1 MSVSI
6 CKPNFALIGAAGYIA
21 PKHMEAIKSIGGN
34 LIAAV
39 DPHDSV
45 GILDSY
51 FPKCSFFTEFERF
64 DRFCEKL
71 RRNGERI
78 DYVSICSPN
87 YLHDAHCRFALRID
101 ANAICEKPLVLKNKN
116 LDALEDIER
125 ERNKR
130 VYSIL
135 QLRLHPNAIRLKS
148 LVDKRKGTSI
158 VRVEYVAPRG
168 LWYNY
173 SWKGSIEKSGGLATN
188 IGIHLFDLL
197 LWLFGPVRLVDIR
210 ETVGQGVKGTLGFY
224 KTAVSINLSIDGDT
238 SSRVFSVNGEDYDFT
253 KNFTGLHT
261 KSYENIING
270 YGFGIEDVRPAIKL
284 CEEIRN
290 G

>member
-1 MSVSI
+1 M
-6 CKPNFALIGAAGYIA
+6 NFALIGAAGYIA

-71 RRNGERI
+71 RRNGESI

-116 LDALEDIER
+116 LDALKDLER
-125 ERNKR
+125 ERNRR

-135 QLRLHPNAIRLKS
+135 QLRLHPNAVRLKS
-148 LVDKRKGTSI
+148 IVDKMKGTSI
-158 VRVEYVAPRG
+158 VKVEYNAPRG
-168 LWYNY
+168 IWYYY
-173 SWKGSIEKSGGLATN
+173 SWKGTLEKSGGLATN
-188 IGIHLFDLL
+188 IGMHLFDLL
-197 LWLFGPVRLVDIR
+197 LWLFGPVRLMDIQEMNCHSVIGKFTFDR
-210 ETVGQGVKGTLGFY
+210 
-224 KTAVSINLSIDGDT
+224 AIVSIRLSIHGDKPD
-238 SSRVFSVNGEDYDFT
+238 RVFVVNGEHYEFSD
-253 KNFTGLHT
+253 NFTNLHT

-270 YGFGIEDVRPAIKL
+270 DGFGIEDVRPAIKL